1 MMSLSDDKQAGVI
14 GALNTTSR
22 YLNDVLNINN
32 VYFDN
37 MVSQIYPLEPQLNKA
52 NASDTEAAFLDLHL
66 SISNDIVSTKV
77 YDKRDESCREE
88 IAGALQEF
96 CNRWCKREHVESNA
110 LNSWKL
116 NIFKNIDGRIS
127 FYCNNLDL
135 LPPKPKFTFRHLKK
149 GIQEFHRKFVLAPA
163 DKAAYNVVVV

>member
-1 MMSLSDDKQAGVI
+1 MILCYHLFTFHLCNFIRPLK
-14 GALNTTSR
+14 L
-22 YLNDVLNINN
+22 INME
-32 VYFDN
+32 FLTL
-37 MVSQIYPLEPQLNKA
+37 P
-52 NASDTEAAFLDLHL
+52 FLDF
-66 SISNDIVSTKV
+66 K
-77 YDKRDESCREE
+77 SCREE

-116 NIFKNIDGRIS
+116 NIFKIIDGRIS

-149 GIQEFHRKFVLAPA
+149 GIQELHRRFVLAPA
-163 DKAAYNVVVV
+163 DKAANNVVVV

>member
-1 MMSLSDDKQAGVI
+1 MSIDFK
-14 GALNTTSR
+14 
-22 YLNDVLNINN
+22 
-32 VYFDN
+32 
-37 MVSQIYPLEPQLNKA
+37 
-52 NASDTEAAFLDLHL
+52 
-66 SISNDIVSTKV
+66 
-77 YDKRDESCREE
+77 SCREE

-116 NIFKNIDGRIS
+116 NIFKIIDGRIS

-135 LPPKPKFTFRHLKK
+135 QPPKPKFTFRNLKK

-163 DKAAYNVVVV
+163 DKAANNVVVV